1 MNKKAKILLLI
12 GIFFILLAIFLG
24 IYFEWKEI
32 YSKRKS
38 SEAMNIILEK
48 TTNEE
53 IKKDTINIDGTEYI
67 GYLTIPSLEL
77 NLPITKEYSYTSLSK
92 SPAVYYGSIENN
104 NLVICGHSYTAHFGN
119 LYKLKKE
126 DIIII
131 TDVNNNKYTYQV
143 ELIETLSP
151 SSIKEMIESDFDLTL
166 YTCTKDGLKRV
177 TVRCNRI

>member
-1 MNKKAKILLLI
+1 MIYALSKSTVPSTSVFAWYIKLPNCV
-12 GIFFILLAIFLG
+12 FSSLG
-24 IYFEWKEI
+24 
-32 YSKRKS
+32 
-38 SEAMNIILEK
+38 A
-48 TTNEE
+48 
-53 IKKDTINIDGTEYI
+53 
-67 GYLTIPSLEL
+67 
-77 NLPITKEYSYTSLSK
+77 YTSLSK
-92 SPAVYYGSIENN
+92 SPAVYYGSIESN

-143 ELIETLSP
+143 ELTEILSP
-151 SSIKEMIESDFDLTL
+151 SNIKEMIESDFDLTI